1 MSGSSKPADEPLSE
15 PAPLPPSPPLL
26 RRRLPLLAGLGVV
39 LALAL
44 YYPVGAWRAH
54 VIDDNVGFRPGGVA
68 PGASQAMAMAAE
80 LIRREIDR
88 HGWTPNKPFFMPAS
102 ILTDMPSFQKGLIAG
117 IGRFAIETSQSDADL
132 QGAAELLKYPPTVW
146 MIDPAAPWANTLSAE
161 KQYRSAARGFEAF
174 NLRLAAGK
182 AMMDR
187 RGESL
192 AAVLDALG
200 ADVDQLAASLDGAVA
215 GSSGWFDRRG
225 ERAYYTT
232 KGHAYALLM
241 VLTALGADY
250 APVIGEGE
258 AAESWRA
265 MLASLAVA
273 ATAAPWMV
281 LAGAADSTLL
291 PNHPAAQGFH
301 LLRARSRMAALAAV
315 LRR

>member
-1 MSGSSKPADEPLSE
+1 MTEL
-15 PAPLPPSPPLL
+15 APLPLSPPLL

-54 VIDDNVGFRPGGVA
+54 VIDDDVRFRPAAVA
-68 PGASQAMAMAAE
+68 PGTSQAMAMAAG

-102 ILTDMPSFQKGLIAG
+102 ILTDMPSFQKGVIAG
-117 IGRFAIETSQSDADL
+117 IGRFAIDISGQDADL

-174 NLRLAAGK
+174 NQRLAAGK
-182 AMMDR
+182 AALDLR
-187 RGESL
+187 RDSL
-192 AAVLDALG
+192 AALLESLG
-200 ADVDQLAASLDGAVA
+200 ADADQLAASLDGAVA
-215 GSSGWFDRRG
+215 GSAGWFDRRG
-225 ERAYYTT
+225 ERAYYTA

-241 VLTALGADY
+241 VLTALGEDY
-250 APVIGEGE
+250 APVIGDGE
-258 AAESWRA
+258 PAELWRS
-265 MLASLAVA
+265 MLASLAAA
-273 ATAAPWMV
+273 ATATPWLV
-281 LAGAADSTLL
+281 LAGAADSAVV
-291 PNHPAAQGFH
+291 PNHPAVLGFH
-301 LLRARSRMAALAAV
+301 LLRVRSRMAALAAG